1 MSNPITVALFDWDGT
16 LVDTGG
22 VLLACWH
29 QATEEVLGEKFPTRE
44 EDRRR
49 VLAMRAAESFPTLTD
64 DPTKVAEL
72 ARAFDASYE
81 VLAPQHVRAQP
92 GAAALLRELR
102 DAGIRTGLVTS
113 KTTIRR
119 DLDGRLAGLD
129 PLLECIVTGDDVKRG
144 KPDPEG
150 ILRAMAQL
158 GGAPDT
164 TAYIGDGPVDIHAGH
179 AAGVRTIAISHGLH
193 DEDELIP
200 THPDFLV
207 TSLDQVAGALR

>member
-1 MSNPITVALFDWDGT
+1 MTRPITVALFDWDGT

-29 QATEEVLGEKFPTRE
+29 QATEEVLGERFPTRE

-64 DPTKVAEL
+64 DLTQVAEL

-92 GAAALLRELR
+92 GAAELLRELR
-102 DAGIRTGLVTS
+102 GAGIRTGLVTS

-129 PLLECIVTGDDVKRG
+129 SLLECVVTGDDVKRG

-150 ILRAMAQL
+150 IFAAMAQL
-158 GGAPDT
+158 GGTSET
-164 TAYIGDGPVDIHAGH
+164 TAYIGDGPVDVRAGQ

-193 DEDELIP
+193 GEDELAP
-200 THPDFLV
+200 TGPDFLL
-207 TSLDQVAGALR
+207 TGLDQVARALQ

>member
-1 MSNPITVALFDWDGT
+1 MSSPITVALFDWDGT

-29 QATEEVLGEKFPTRE
+29 QATEEVLGEPFPTRE

-64 DPTKVAEL
+64 DPAKVAEL

-81 VLAPQHVRAQP
+81 VLAPQHVRPQP
-92 GAAALLRELR
+92 GAEKLLRSLR

-129 PLLECIVTGDDVKRG
+129 DLLECIITGDDVQRG

-150 ILRAMAQL
+150 IDQAMRFL
-158 GGAPDT
+158 GGTPT
-164 TAYIGDGPVDIHAGH
+164 ISAYIGDGPVDIHAGK
-179 AAGVRTIAISHGLH
+179 AAGVRTVAISHGLH
-193 DEDELIP
+193 DAEELTP
-200 THPDFLV
+200 TAPDFLI
-207 TSLDQVAGALR
+207 THLDEVIEALQ

>member
-1 MSNPITVALFDWDGT
+1 MSSAIKVALFDWDGT

-29 QATEEVLGEKFPTRE
+29 QATEEVLGEPFPTRE
-44 EDRRR
+44 GDRRR

-64 DPTKVAEL
+64 DPAQVAEL

-81 VLAPQHVRAQP
+81 VLAPQHVRPQP
-92 GAAALLRELR
+92 GAAELLRALL

-113 KTTIRR
+113 KTTVRR

-129 PLLECIVTGDDVKRG
+129 DLLECIITGDDVQRG

-150 ILRAMAQL
+150 IARAIAVL
-158 GGAPDT
+158 GGTPET
-164 TAYIGDGPVDIHAGH
+164 TAYIGDGPVDVHAGK

-193 DEDELIP
+193 DAEELTP
-200 THPDFLV
+200 TEPDFLLNH
-207 TSLDQVAGALR
+207 LDQVMEALT